1 MSFLYS
7 FIGLGLSIAK
17 TARAPPGPRR
27 RRALARGDRAR
38 AAGRL
43 MRRGARRVA
52 RRPQHGHRGRHPGA
66 RRHQH
71 RRQVVEHHGRARLHR
86 VRVQL
91 QLHPAGDDG
100 ARPAPSSPTPPPDA
114 RRTLRPERAPAHQS
128 AAPSVLKRA
137 KQRPRAA
144 RRTRSRHR
152 RTSRCARRSA
162 RRSRSPPSSTSPSA
176 CSGARVGAQ
185 ACVSALLAAGRARA
199 GGGPGELTCGGA
211 PQVRRVWQ
219 QQPRHARQPA
229 LRRRLHRPLVRPR
242 AARAARAARPG
253 ALPAARCTAHA
264 RGHRARSWLL
274 DIANA
279 AIFVH
284 LLGARRRR
292 AGPPAPRAKRCLGPP
307 DSRRCWAQVP
317 TRRAGRPRSPAG
329 PLRPSTPGRAALPAP
344 MNPTPSG
351 GAAQVWTQP
360 LFSFVEERIFM
371 RFPDALWMQKDLAAC
386 APARACGTRAAPAG
400 RPGPERGAARR
411 FHVPGLGLFRINVF
425 RLLWRSFYVC
435 VTTLLAALLPARP
448 RPARPTCRSAPQ
460 RRPRAAARADARA
473 RAVLQRHRGPARRAG
488 LLAADH
494 LLPDPGAPG

>member
-1 MSFLYS
+1 MRKAV
-7 FIGLGLSIAK
+7 GTSIAV
-17 TARAPPGPRR
+17 TTFFYITIGVFGCARWGAGLRVGTIGGR
-27 RRALARGDRAR
+27 RAR
-38 AAGRL
+38 A
-43 MRRGARRVA
+43 
-52 RRPQHGHRGRHPGA
+52 
-66 RRHQH
+66 
-71 RRQVVEHHGRARLHR
+71 
-86 VRVQL
+86 
-91 QLHPAGDDG
+91 
-100 ARPAPSSPTPPPDA
+100 S
-114 RRTLRPERAPAHQS
+114 
-128 AAPSVLKRA
+128 
-137 KQRPRAA
+137 
-144 RRTRSRHR
+144 
-152 RTSRCARRSA
+152 
-162 RRSRSPPSSTSPSA
+162 
-176 CSGARVGAQ
+176 
-185 ACVSALLAAGRARA
+185 
-199 GGGPGELTCGGA
+199 GGPGELTCGGA
-211 PQVRRVWQ
+211 PQVRRVRQ

-329 PLRPSTPGRAALPAP
+329 PLRSSTPGRAALLAP

-360 LFSFVEERIFM
+360 LFSFVEERTFM

-460 RRPRAAARADARA
+460 RRPRAAARADARS